1 MELRNFKGDQRY
13 LGEDIKEVNKG
24 VASVSL
30 LKKCWKGCCSQSA
43 DHGCSF
49 EQLCLILQAYCL
61 IYPLPIVP
69 PQSRS
74 QSEPVP
80 SSRSAE
86 QMPLRSESN
95 GDTKPSSNAKFLV
108 PCMLP
113 KNTKMSGYKVPKIT
127 FYFDFCGFLLAE
139 IFHRFI
145 CLMLKKSTP
154 QSRGRRRDPEFS
166 ATRCKF
172 PNVNKRKWEIELEGH
187 RLKISVM

>member
-1 MELRNFKGDQRY
+1 MELRNFKGDQMY

-30 LKKCWKGCCSQSA
+30 LEKCWKGCYSQSA

-61 IYPLPIVP
+61 IYPLPIAP
-69 PQSRS
+69 PPS
-74 QSEPVP
+74 QSQSDPVT
-80 SSRSAE
+80 SSRTTE
-86 QMPLRSESN
+86 P
-95 GDTKPSSNAKFLV
+95 SNAKFLV
-108 PCMLP
+108 PCMLSIA
-113 KNTKMSGYKVPKIT
+113 NTEISGDKIPKIT
-127 FYFDFCGFLLAE
+127 FYFDFCGFLPAE

-154 QSRGRRRDPEFS
+154 QSRGRKRDPEFS

-172 PNVNKRKWEIELEGH
+172 PNVNGRKWEIELESH